1 MTVAAAI
8 PLMLYSFYQ
17 GLMTYARFSRIS
29 GGKDEQKVGA
39 IAIVAAI
46 GAFIAYMISQYIV
59 LFLSRVREY
68 YADSFSAEATG
79 QPGALSRALV
89 KIAYGMVKEDSL
101 NAEKMD

>member
-1 MTVAAAI
+1 MRDFLEFQVE
-8 PLMLYSFYQ
+8 
-17 GLMTYARFSRIS
+17 
-29 GGKDEQKVGA
+29 K
-39 IAIVAAI
+39 
-46 GAFIAYMISQYIV
+46 IV

-101 NAEKMD
+101 NAEKMDDKNLSPTERKQASKL